1 MNRSLY
7 VRGTMVED
15 GQIRE
20 LVIVDGVVAD
30 ASPMPSRE
38 PDAVIPEPRCIT
50 SPMPSSAAVRP
61 AAGTSGRTS
70 GR

>member
-20 LVIVDGVVAD
+20 LVIVDSVVAD
-30 ASPMPSRE
+30 ASPMPRH
-38 PDAVIPEPRCIT
+38 
-50 SPMPSSAAVRP
+50 
-61 AAGTSGRTS
+61 
-70 GR
+70 